1 MSAEN
6 PRWYK
11 WYPQEETDL
20 GTMPFEG
27 DFTLN
32 DRIEQMA
39 SDGVYHYIWHYNP
52 NTHEFGRF
60 LTKKVG
66 KRLQQVWE
74 PGVQVGA
81 YEYAG
86 IPVPV
91 WFKYCG
97 DGVCVVKLP
106 EGEQLE
112 EQT

>member
-1 MSAEN
+1 
-6 PRWYK
+6 
-11 WYPQEETDL
+11 
-20 GTMPFEG
+20 MPFEG
-27 DFTLN
+27 DFTAG
-32 DRIEQMA
+32 DRITQMTP
-39 SDGVYHYIWHYNP
+39 DGTGQNIWVYNP
-52 NTHEFGRF
+52 NTHEFGR
-60 LTKKVG
+60 TIYKKVNG
-66 KRLQQVWE
+66 RLRQVWV

-91 WFKYCG
+91 WFYYFG